1 MKFLN
6 LVNKFLSFLQIWIR
20 RLCLYITCVVQ
31 SCWRTGMQ
39 IKNGRR
45 KFLLATFLL
54 SFLFFLHV
62 STQIY
67 LYSIVS
73 SKYKNKNY
81 RQKLIDL
88 EKKMIN
94 KKNEPLG
101 FLNFICY
108 RPNRI
113 KACGTFHI
121 NMLYFMCVT
130 FGKVICK

>member
-1 MKFLN
+1 MFVYYMCCSIMLKN
-6 LVNKFLSFLQIWIR
+6 RNANKKRKKKISLGNISVVFSF
-20 RLCLYITCVVQ
+20 
-31 SCWRTGMQ
+31 
-39 IKNGRR
+39 
-45 KFLLATFLL
+45 
-54 SFLFFLHV
+54 FFLHV